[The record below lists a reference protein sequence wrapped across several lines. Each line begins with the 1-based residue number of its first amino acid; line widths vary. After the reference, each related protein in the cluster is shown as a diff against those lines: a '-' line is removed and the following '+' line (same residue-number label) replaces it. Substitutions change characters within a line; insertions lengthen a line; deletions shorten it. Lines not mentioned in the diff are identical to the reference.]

1 MKSAPLVASPSRRR
15 SSRRRPRRRS
25 KRSPRGSSCPPWIAC
40 DPRGLSSPEARTPVE
55 PWYGDHGS
63 SVVSEATTCT
73 HMHMCTSAMLA
84 RSGRRGGGLFDR
96 AVSDNCRMLVE
107 AKSRVCGRHT
117 QSLLRKARGGSA
129 HDHEHD
135 LGATA
140 GVRARSWAAAA
151 RTVAQGGRRRAQ
163 LRRGR
168 RGSAQAVPAVP
179 RRRCLKHKFSGIE
192 ELSPQGT
199 WSTRALPSAHG
210 GDKHTPPTQNERVPP
225 LRRSRRPCGTSGW
238 PWGE

>member
-1 MKSAPLVASPSRRR
+1 MVGGHAVC
-15 SSRRRPRRRS
+15 
-25 KRSPRGSSCPPWIAC
+25 CPI
-40 DPRGLSSPEARTPVE
+40 
-55 PWYGDHGS
+55 
-63 SVVSEATTCT
+63 EATTCT

-107 AKSRVCGRHT
+107 AKSRVCGRHA

-163 LRRGR
+163 LRRGGR
-168 RGSAQAVPAVP
+168 RGAQAVPPGLRRRFDPSPVVP
-179 RRRCLKHKFSGIE
+179 RARDDQSDLWPTRGA
-192 ELSPQGT
+192 PQ
-199 WSTRALPSAHG
+199 RARMIATHSSHREPASASFAQEPRQHHQARTL
-210 GDKHTPPTQNERVPP
+210 GDCPVGR
-225 LRRSRRPCGTSGW
+225 
-238 PWGE
+238 